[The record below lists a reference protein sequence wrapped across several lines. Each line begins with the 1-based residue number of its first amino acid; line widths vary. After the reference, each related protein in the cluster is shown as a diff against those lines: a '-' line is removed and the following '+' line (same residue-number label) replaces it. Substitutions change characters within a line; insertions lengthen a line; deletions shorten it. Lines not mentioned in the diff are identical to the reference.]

1 MTDRPIQRKVKHRHL
16 TDRPRQREM
25 KHRHVTDRQMTDRRE
40 TDTRQR
46 KTEDA
51 PKELICTY
59 TTNRPH
65 ALTWDGNVEVE
76 GEAVLDL
83 LRQERGDVA
92 QVRDPALRH
101 RVLVIPLVTHQL
113 RTRRLLG
120 DGGPDL
126 GPLLLGVLGRHEAHV
141 ALLQVRVLEAEE
153 SLHGLEVAVG
163 ELHQDAPDLAVAGS
177 DDAPAHLLP
186 VHDGGRPG
194 HELQQRQQGQDE
206 DGGHARPWRP
216 QPAGHAPVGGAV
228 EVGGTPGPTTTEGL
242 QVNIVN
248 KFAVECVGRFCVA
261 LAVDVIVFA
270 AAALTGFDA
279 LASAAVAARLAL
291 ARVRLAVA
299 LGTMLAVGGGVTTDL
314 GRRRVVARSLP
325 PFALPRRGAVWHRTT
340 HRCSRISITT
350 STTTTLTTSL
360 ATAAF

>member
-1 MTDRPIQRKVKHRHL
+1 
-16 TDRPRQREM
+16 M
-25 KHRHVTDRQMTDRRE
+25 KHRHRTDRRE

-51 PKELICTY
+51 LIEQICTY
-59 TTNRPH
+59 TTKRPH
-65 ALTWDGNVEVE
+65 ALTWDGDVEVE

-83 LRQERGDVA
+83 LRQERGDIA
-92 QVRDPALRH
+92 QVSDPALRH

-120 DGGPDL
+120 DGGPNL

-163 ELHQDAPDLAVAGS
+163 ELHQDAPDLAVAGG
-177 DDAPAHLLP
+177 DHAPAHLLP

-194 HELQQRQQGQDE
+194 HELQQRQDE
-206 DGGHARPWRP
+206 DGGHATPWRP

-228 EVGGTPGPTTTEGL
+228 KVVGAPGPTTTVGL

-248 KFAVECVGRFCVA
+248 KFAVEYVGRFCVA
-261 LAVDVIVFA
+261 LAVDVIVFV

-279 LASAAVAARLAL
+279 LASATVAAKLAL

-299 LGTMLAVGGGVTTDL
+299 FGTVLAVGGGVTTDL

-340 HRCSRISITT
+340 HRCSRTSITT

-360 ATAAF
+360 ATATF

>member
-1 MTDRPIQRKVKHRHL
+1 
-16 TDRPRQREM
+16 M
-25 KHRHVTDRQMTDRRE
+25 KHRHVTDRRE
-40 TDTRQR
+40 TDTRHR

-51 PKELICTY
+51 PIELICSY

-65 ALTWDGNVEVE
+65 ALTWDGDVEVE

-141 ALLQVRVLEAEE
+141 ALLQVRVLQAEE

-163 ELHQDAPDLAVAGS
+163 ELHQDAPHLAVAGG
-177 DDAPAHLLP
+177 DHAPAHLLP

-194 HELQQRQQGQDE
+194 HELQQRQQGQGQ
-206 DGGHARPWRP
+206 DGGHATPWRP
-216 QPAGHAPVGGAV
+216 QPAGHARVGGAV
-228 EVGGTPGPTTTEGL
+228 EVVGTPAPTTTVGL
-242 QVNIVN
+242 QVNIVK
-248 KFAVECVGRFCVA
+248 KFAVERAGRFCVA
-261 LAVDVIVFA
+261 LVADVVFA

-279 LASAAVAARLAL
+279 FASAAVAAKLAL

-299 LGTMLAVGGGVTTDL
+299 FGTMLAAGGGVTTDL

-340 HRCSRISITT
+340 HCSSRIPTT
-350 STTTTLTTSL
+350 TTTTTTLTRSL
-360 ATAAF
+360 ATASF